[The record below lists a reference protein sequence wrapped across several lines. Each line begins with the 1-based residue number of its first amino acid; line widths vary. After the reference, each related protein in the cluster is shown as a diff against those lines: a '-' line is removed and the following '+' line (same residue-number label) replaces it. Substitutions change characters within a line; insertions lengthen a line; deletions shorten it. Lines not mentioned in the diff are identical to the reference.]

1 MDPHG
6 LYYCLLNYWL
16 LMARGGVVLTKEG
29 AQEAPADYSKPIVTQ
44 MVLTKIKRPK
54 EETVGKELGG
64 RREEGGWLRWERDKW
79 VGGDSN
85 KDAYMELSKNHL
97 KRGRIK
103 EKRNL
108 SSSHVS
114 RERCVN

>member
-1 MDPHG
+1 
-6 LYYCLLNYWL
+6 
-16 LMARGGVVLTKEG
+16 
-29 AQEAPADYSKPIVTQ
+29 
-44 MVLTKIKRPK
+44 MVLIKIKRLK
-54 EETVGKELGG
+54 EEIVGKEFGG

-85 KDAYMELSKNHL
+85 KDVYMELLKNYL

-103 EKRNL
+103 EKRNF
-108 SSSHVS
+108 SFSYVS